1 MQYRSSVTIFVKAL
15 LCDIGQYQGP
25 EIRQLARDMKENNLE
40 FRQALEKQLAD
51 GESSFL
57 KRARVA
63 IPDHDWDEIIEYI
76 CRYHA
81 AYGYQPVAIAGGARM
96 YLFLPWVASIA
107 VCAIDD
113 IGR

>member
-1 MQYRSSVTIFVKAL
+1 MQYKSSVTIFVKAL
-15 LCDIGQYQGP
+15 LCDIGKHMGL
-25 EIRQLARDMKENNLE
+25 EIRQIDRQMKDDGLG
-40 FRQALEKQLAD
+40 FRQALEELLAA
-51 GESSFL
+51 GETSFL
-57 KRARVA
+57 KSARVA
-63 IPDHDWDEIIEYI
+63 IPDHDWDEIIDYI

-81 AYGYQPVAIAGGARM
+81 AYGYQSVAIAGGGRI